1 MKRCLILLA
10 LTVGACI
17 TSSFDPAKKAARLVW
32 SHYSDCR
39 EILMID
45 VDTITLGD
53 NLEYRI
59 KQQQRDVEYT
69 EADVNR
75 YKGYIKEFRNNR
87 RIANEYRRDL
97 HKADSIL
104 SRKKLRLSALDSLKA
119 ATLDIANT
127 PAAYLVCVAYNS
139 PTNLVWVQLDEYG
152 TLLVISKRRED
163 LYLNPGR
170 DMPGYFEITQKHAR
184 R

>member
-10 LTVGACI
+10 LIVGACT

-32 SHYSDCR
+32 RHYSDCR
-39 EILMID
+39 EIIMID

-53 NLEYRI
+53 NLQYRI
-59 KQQQRDVEYT
+59 EQQKKNIEY
-69 EADVNR
+69 AKSNVNMYR
-75 YKGYIKEFRNNR
+75 R
-87 RIANEYRRDL
+87 RIREFWSSSVIASGYRKDL
-97 HKADSIL
+97 HRADSVL
-104 SRKKLRLSALDSLKA
+104 NKEKLRLADLDSLKQ

-139 PTNLVWVQLDEYG
+139 PMNLVWVQLDEYG
-152 TLLVISKRRED
+152 TLLAISKRRED

-170 DMPGYFEITQKHAR
+170 DMPGYFEITQKHAKR
-184 R
+184 